1 MVTQGLYSTINMG
14 TNPLCFH
21 LVRATIGGGGVFY
34 EHKSQGLISR
44 RQFLFRLLR
53 HFFLAFAI
61 IVITLSVGVV
71 GYLIWGGGGGLH
83 DAILNA
89 AFVMGGLGIVE
100 VPKTS
105 NGKLFYAFYGIFV
118 GLSFAA
124 SVGIVLAPV
133 AHRVLHLLHL
143 DDPEIDEDQA
153 EG

>member
-1 MVTQGLYSTINMG
+1 
-14 TNPLCFH
+14 
-21 LVRATIGGGGVFY
+21 VFY

-100 VPKTS
+100 VPETS

>member
-1 MVTQGLYSTINMG
+1 MQGLYSTINMG
-14 TNPLCFH
+14 MNPLC
-21 LVRATIGGGGVFY
+21 LSSSMGKYKGAVVFY
-34 EHKSQGLISR
+34 EHKSEGLVSR
-44 RQFLFRLLR
+44 KQFLFRLLR

-61 IVITLSVGVV
+61 ITITLSVGVV
-71 GYLIWGGGGGLH
+71 GYLIWGGGGNLH

-100 VPKTS
+100 VPES
-105 NGKLFYAFYGIFV
+105 SDGKLFYAFYGIFV

-133 AHRVLHLLHL
+133 AHRVLHILHL
-143 DDPEIDEDQA
+143 DDPTIDEDQP

>member
-21 LVRATIGGGGVFY
+21 LARATIGGGGVFY

-61 IVITLSVGVV
+61 IVINLSVGVV
-71 GYLIWGGGGGLH
+71 GYLLCGGGGGLH

-89 AFVMGGLGIVE
+89 AFVMGGLGFVE
-100 VPKTS
+100 VQAAS
-105 NGKLFYAFYGIFV
+105 NGELFYAFYGILLCRIF
-118 GLSFAA
+118 SR
-124 SVGIVLAPV
+124 SVG
-133 AHRVLHLLHL
+133 
-143 DDPEIDEDQA
+143 
-153 EG
+153 

>member
-1 MVTQGLYSTINMG
+1 MQGLYSTINIDVD
-14 TNPLCFH
+14 PLCFSSSTQ
-21 LVRATIGGGGVFY
+21 RIGRMGVFY
-34 EHKSQGLISR
+34 EHKSQRLIPQ

-61 IVITLSVGVV
+61 IVLTLSVGVV
-71 GYLIWGGGGGLH
+71 GYLVWGGGGGLH

-100 VPKTS
+100 VPETS

-143 DDPEIDEDQA
+143 DDPVTDEDRT
-153 EG
+153 EE